1 MNLFTS
7 YPGELAA
14 LSAALIWAIA
24 SFVYVMLGKQIPP
37 LVLNLSK
44 CLIAIALSL
53 LTLLIQQDFSPDIAL
68 LPLCLLLI
76 SGAIGIGLGDTAFFE
91 SLNDLGA
98 RRSLLIEALAP
109 PLAALLAALFLQE
122 TLDYKAWIGIF
133 LTVGGVTW
141 VVMERVP
148 ADFQGKFRP
157 WRGIAFG
164 LLSAL
169 AQASGAVLSRAALSE
184 NSVSPLWGSL
194 IRLTAGVAILLV
206 LCGFQRQSWREFQP
220 LRSPRFLWI
229 LIITSFGSTYLG
241 IWLQQTALKFTAT
254 GIAQALIATSPLFVI
269 PIALLMK
276 ERVSL
281 RACFGVVIALGGIW
295 TLFDMN

>member
-1 MNLFTS
+1 MMLTT

-53 LTLLIQQDFSPDIAL
+53 LTLLVQRDFSPHIEL
-68 LPLCLLLI
+68 LPLGLLLL

-91 SLNDLGA
+91 ALNCLGA

-109 PLAALLAALFLQE
+109 PLAALLAALFLHE
-122 TLDYKAWIGIF
+122 TLSLKAWLGIF

-148 ADFQGKFRP
+148 ADFQGKLRP
-157 WRGIAFG
+157 WRGLTFG
-164 LLSAL
+164 VLSAL
-169 AQASGAVLSRAALSE
+169 AQASGAVLSRAALCETSF
-184 NSVSPLWGSL
+184 SPLWGSL
-194 IRLTAGVAILLV
+194 IRLVAAVVTLLL
-206 LCGFQRQSWREFQP
+206 LCSFQRHVWAEFQP
-220 LRSPRFLWI
+220 LRSPRFLSI
-229 LIITSFGSTYLG
+229 LVVTSFGSTYLG
-241 IWLQQTALKFTAT
+241 IWLQQTALKFTET

-269 PIALLMK
+269 PIALWMK
-276 ERVSL
+276 ERVSFRSFL
-281 RACFGVVIALGGIW
+281 GVVLALVGIW
-295 TLFDMN
+295 ALFDVN